1 MRPTAARRAAAVL
14 ALAALLSPFTAEAQ
28 AGKWPD
34 DPDAPLTQHAA
45 VEALSHAR
53 RVAIVPG
60 PPLSIVFPTQRD
72 IAGTARN
79 IDSLLKD
86 LNAQVRGREVRI
98 ALAADVLFDFDK
110 ATLGPEAPSALQ
122 KVADVLKQYPKGSA
136 RVEGHTDGKGD
147 AAYNQKLSERRA
159 ETVRKW
165 LADNG
170 VTMKL
175 ASKGWGKSKPVAP
188 NTRPDG
194 KDDPEGRKKNRRVEI
209 AFER

>member
-1 MRPTAARRAAAVL
+1 VRASGPGARRRWAACAF
-14 ALAALLSPFTAEAQ
+14 AGALLATASPAGAQ
-28 AGKWPD
+28 RRTY
-34 DPDAPLTQHAA
+34 DPDAPETQKAA
-45 VEALSHAR
+45 IEALPHAR
-53 RVAIVPG
+53 RLEITSTTRQIVG
-60 PPLSIVFPTQRD
+60 VSRGVD
-72 IAGTARN
+72 A
-79 IDSLLKD
+79 LLKD

-110 ATLGPEAPSALQ
+110 ASLGPEAPASLQ

-165 LADNG
+165 LTDNG
-170 VTMKL
+170 VAMKL
-175 ASKGWGKSKPVAP
+175 VSKGWGKTKPIAP

-209 AFER
+209 AFTR